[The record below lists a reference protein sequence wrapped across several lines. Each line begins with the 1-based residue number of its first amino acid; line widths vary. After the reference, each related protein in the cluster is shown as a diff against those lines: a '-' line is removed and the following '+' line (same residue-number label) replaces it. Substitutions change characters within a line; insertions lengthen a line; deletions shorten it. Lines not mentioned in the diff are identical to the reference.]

1 MEKNLKHSGTRSTE
15 VCQREID
22 HAVFARE
29 AAEEGIVLLK
39 NEGLL
44 PLKKDTKIALLGIG
58 AEKTIKGGTG
68 SGDVNNRESVS
79 IYAGMKEKNAGIVS
93 EEWLK
98 DYHNRYEQAR
108 AEWKEQILEAAKHVD
123 NPFDAYAAN
132 PFAMPDGRAVT
143 NEDIKAAEAAVY
155 VISRISGEGKDRRKR
170 KGDYYLSD
178 QEEKDLYFLNEQKIP
193 TVLIINAGGPV
204 ELTDLLAGTE
214 NICAIL
220 NISQLGQEGGNAVAD
235 ILFGEFTPSGK
246 LTTTWTKRY
255 DDCPAAEEFSYLNG
269 NLETEEYA
277 EGIYV
282 GYRYFDSFG
291 IEPLFSFGYGLSYTE
306 FDIRLCG
313 INTDS
318 KGVTV
323 TVEVENTGTTYSG
336 KEVVQIYA
344 SLPQDGSRKEFRRLV
359 GYEKTEELKPGEKEM
374 LNIVLPAKAFA
385 SFLEEQQEWRIQAGA
400 YGIWIGNSLSE
411 AKLSAGVKVSADVM
425 MEKTKKL
432 EDHSE
437 VVEIKD
443 CAEELCRRAEE
454 WTALLEELPNV
465 SFEPEAEE
473 KKVCRFPEET
483 EIPVEDLIPLMYGNM
498 SEIRSTLGA
507 SGIKVPGTAGETSEA
522 LLDQY
527 GIPSLIMAD
536 GPAGIRLQQTYEVD
550 REKDTVYGTGVLGS
564 LENGYLVGRKDHKG
578 AERYYQY
585 CTAFPVGTALA
596 QSWNKKLMEQFGRKV
611 AAEMEEFHINLWL
624 APGLNIHRNPL
635 CGRNFEYYSEDPFLA
650 GTLAAAVTRGVQ
662 SRPGCGVT
670 IKHFA
675 CNNQEDNR
683 MGVDAHISE
692 RTLREIYLRGFEIA
706 VKDGAPT
713 AIMSSYN
720 LINGVH
726 AANSKDLCTR
736 IAREEWGFD
745 GVIMSDWNTT
755 VPEDGS
761 IPWVCV
767 AAGNDIIMPGNPDD
781 DKNIRDAYKEGK
793 LKAIGVSNFYAHVL
807 VNFVNTVEIKPM
819 VNQVELHP
827 YYTQEKAIETMKYYD
842 VIPEAWAPLG
852 GGRYNPF
859 EDEMLKGIAAKYNKS
874 VGQVLL
880 RWNVQRGVVV
890 VPKSTHVERIK
901 ENIDIFDFELNEE
914 EMKQIS
920 SLDMGYSGSRAKH
933 FDVEFVEMCLAK
945 KIHD

>member
-1 MEKNLKHSGTRSTE
+1 MISFGTANMDRSRKQKETTFISE
-15 VCQREID
+15 QFWSI
-22 HAVFARE
+22 
-29 AAEEGIVLLK
+29 
-39 NEGLL
+39 
-44 PLKKDTKIALLGIG
+44 
-58 AEKTIKGGTG
+58 
-68 SGDVNNRESVS
+68 S

-108 AEWKEQILEAAKHVD
+108 TEWKGQILEAAKHVD

-313 INTDS
+313 INTAS

-483 EIPVEDLIPLMYGNM
+483 EIPVEDLIPLLYGNM

-550 REKDTVYGTGVLGS
+550 REQDTVYGTGVLGS
-564 LENGYLVGRKDHKG
+564 LENGYLVGRKDHEG

-611 AAEMEEFHINLWL
+611 ATEMEEFHINLWL

-706 VKDGAPT
+706 VKEGAPT

-793 LKAIGVSNFYAHVL
+793 LTEK
-807 VNFVNTVEIKPM
+807 EIRLCA
-819 VNQVELHP
+819 NR
-827 YYTQEKAIETMKYYD
+827 I
-842 VIPEAWAPLG
+842 
-852 GGRYNPF
+852 
-859 EDEMLKGIAAKYNKS
+859 LKLIRRLS
-874 VGQVLL
+874 
-880 RWNVQRGVVV
+880 
-890 VPKSTHVERIK
+890 
-901 ENIDIFDFELNEE
+901 
-914 EMKQIS
+914 
-920 SLDMGYSGSRAKH
+920 
-933 FDVEFVEMCLAK
+933 
-945 KIHD
+945 

>member
-1 MEKNLKHSGTRSTE
+1 
-15 VCQREID
+15 
-22 HAVFARE
+22 
-29 AAEEGIVLLK
+29 
-39 NEGLL
+39 
-44 PLKKDTKIALLGIG
+44 
-58 AEKTIKGGTG
+58 
-68 SGDVNNRESVS
+68 
-79 IYAGMKEKNAGIVS
+79 MKEKNADIVS

-143 NEDIKAAEAAVY
+143 NEDIKDADAVVY
-155 VISRISGEGKDRRKR
+155 IVSRISGEGKDRRKR

-313 INTDS
+313 INTAS

-359 GYEKTEELKPGEKEM
+359 GYEKTEELKPGEKEI

-483 EIPVEDLIPLMYGNM
+483 EIPVEDLISLLYGNM

-564 LENGYLVGRKDHKG
+564 LENGYLVGRKDHEG

-683 MGVDAHISE
+683 MGVDAHVSE

-706 VKDGAPT
+706 VKEGAPT

-793 LKAIGVSNFYAHVL
+793 LTEK
-807 VNFVNTVEIKPM
+807 EIR
-819 VNQVELHP
+819 LC
-827 YYTQEKAIETMKYYD
+827 ADRI
-842 VIPEAWAPLG
+842 
-852 GGRYNPF
+852 
-859 EDEMLKGIAAKYNKS
+859 LKLIRRLS
-874 VGQVLL
+874 
-880 RWNVQRGVVV
+880 
-890 VPKSTHVERIK
+890 
-901 ENIDIFDFELNEE
+901 
-914 EMKQIS
+914 
-920 SLDMGYSGSRAKH
+920 
-933 FDVEFVEMCLAK
+933 
-945 KIHD
+945 

>member
-1 MEKNLKHSGTRSTE
+1 M
-15 VCQREID
+15 
-22 HAVFARE
+22 
-29 AAEEGIVLLK
+29 
-39 NEGLL
+39 
-44 PLKKDTKIALLGIG
+44 
-58 AEKTIKGGTG
+58 
-68 SGDVNNRESVS
+68 
-79 IYAGMKEKNAGIVS
+79 
-93 EEWLK
+93 
-98 DYHNRYEQAR
+98 
-108 AEWKEQILEAAKHVD
+108 
-123 NPFDAYAAN
+123 
-132 PFAMPDGRAVT
+132 
-143 NEDIKAAEAAVY
+143 
-155 VISRISGEGKDRRKR
+155 
-170 KGDYYLSD
+170 
-178 QEEKDLYFLNEQKIP
+178 
-193 TVLIINAGGPV
+193 
-204 ELTDLLAGTE
+204 
-214 NICAIL
+214 
-220 NISQLGQEGGNAVAD
+220 
-235 ILFGEFTPSGK
+235 
-246 LTTTWTKRY
+246 
-255 DDCPAAEEFSYLNG
+255 NG

-411 AKLSAGVKVSADVM
+411 AKLSAGVKVSADVI

-465 SFEPEAEE
+465 LFEPEAEE

-527 GIPSLIMAD
+527 GIQSLIMAD

-564 LENGYLVGRKDHKG
+564 LENGYLIGRKDHEG

-706 VKDGAPT
+706 VKEGAPT

-736 IAREEWGFD
+736 IAREEWGVD

-793 LKAIGVSNFYAHVL
+793 LTEK
-807 VNFVNTVEIKPM
+807 EIRLCA
-819 VNQVELHP
+819 NR
-827 YYTQEKAIETMKYYD
+827 I
-842 VIPEAWAPLG
+842 
-852 GGRYNPF
+852 
-859 EDEMLKGIAAKYNKS
+859 LKLIRRLS
-874 VGQVLL
+874 
-880 RWNVQRGVVV
+880 
-890 VPKSTHVERIK
+890 
-901 ENIDIFDFELNEE
+901 
-914 EMKQIS
+914 
-920 SLDMGYSGSRAKH
+920 
-933 FDVEFVEMCLAK
+933 
-945 KIHD
+945 

>member
-1 MEKNLKHSGTRSTE
+1 METNLKHSGTRSTE

-79 IYAGMKEKNAGIVS
+79 IYAGMKEKNADIVS

-108 AEWKEQILEAAKHVD
+108 TEWKEQILEAAKHVD

-143 NEDIKAAEAAVY
+143 NEDIKAAEAAIY

-313 INTDS
+313 INTAS

-359 GYEKTEELKPGEKEM
+359 GYEKTEELKPGEKEI

-483 EIPVEDLIPLMYGNM
+483 EIPVEDLISLLYGNM

-522 LLDQY
+522 LFDQY

-564 LENGYLVGRKDHKG
+564 LENGYLVGRKDHEG

-635 CGRNFEYYSEDPFLA
+635 CGRNFEYYSEDGYLSGCVA
-650 GTLAAAVTRGVQ
+650 VAEIAAVRKLGII
-662 SRPGCGVT
+662 PYM
-670 IKHFA
+670 KHFVL
-675 CNNQEDNR
+675 ND
-683 MGVDAHISE
+683 SE
-692 RTLREIYLRGFEIA
+692 TDRARGICTWSTEQAIREIYLKPFEM
-706 VKDGAPT
+706 
-713 AIMSSYN
+713 AIKEADA
-720 LINGVH
+720 NGIM
-726 AANSKDLCTR
+726 NSKNSIGSRWIGSNADVQNTIVR
-736 IAREEWGFD
+736 GEWGF
-745 GVIMSDWNTT
+745 
-755 VPEDGS
+755 
-761 IPWVCV
+761 
-767 AAGNDIIMPGNPDD
+767 
-781 DKNIRDAYKEGK
+781 
-793 LKAIGVSNFYAHVL
+793 
-807 VNFVNTVEIKPM
+807 
-819 VNQVELHP
+819 
-827 YYTQEKAIETMKYYD
+827 
-842 VIPEAWAPLG
+842 
-852 GGRYNPF
+852 
-859 EDEMLKGIAAKYNKS
+859 KGII
-874 VGQVLL
+874 G
-880 RWNVQRGVVV
+880 
-890 VPKSTHVERIK
+890 T
-901 ENIDIFDFELNEE
+901 D
-914 EMKQIS
+914 
-920 SLDMGYSGSRAKH
+920 SLDAVSEYYENQNEAVRAGTDKMLCMSYGDDYWADESAGTVIALRNAAH
-933 FDVEFVEMCLAK
+933 HILYALSNSDAVDVHTGLPVWVYKFIAVDSIIVILLAIWEVFTIREYLAK
-945 KIHD
+945 KKETTEE

>member
-1 MEKNLKHSGTRSTE
+1 M
-15 VCQREID
+15 
-22 HAVFARE
+22 
-29 AAEEGIVLLK
+29 
-39 NEGLL
+39 
-44 PLKKDTKIALLGIG
+44 
-58 AEKTIKGGTG
+58 
-68 SGDVNNRESVS
+68 
-79 IYAGMKEKNAGIVS
+79 
-93 EEWLK
+93 
-98 DYHNRYEQAR
+98 
-108 AEWKEQILEAAKHVD
+108 
-123 NPFDAYAAN
+123 
-132 PFAMPDGRAVT
+132 
-143 NEDIKAAEAAVY
+143 
-155 VISRISGEGKDRRKR
+155 
-170 KGDYYLSD
+170 
-178 QEEKDLYFLNEQKIP
+178 
-193 TVLIINAGGPV
+193 IINAGGPV

-255 DDCPAAEEFSYLNG
+255 DDCPAAEEFGYLNG

-313 INTDS
+313 INTAS

-359 GYEKTEELKPGEKEM
+359 GYEKTEELKPGEKEI

-483 EIPVEDLIPLMYGNM
+483 EIPVEDLISLLYGNM

-564 LENGYLVGRKDHKG
+564 LENGYLVGRKDHEG

-683 MGVDAHISE
+683 MGVDAHVSE

-706 VKDGAPT
+706 VKEGAPT

-793 LKAIGVSNFYAHVL
+793 LTEK
-807 VNFVNTVEIKPM
+807 EIR
-819 VNQVELHP
+819 LC
-827 YYTQEKAIETMKYYD
+827 ADRI
-842 VIPEAWAPLG
+842 
-852 GGRYNPF
+852 
-859 EDEMLKGIAAKYNKS
+859 LKLIRRLS
-874 VGQVLL
+874 
-880 RWNVQRGVVV
+880 
-890 VPKSTHVERIK
+890 
-901 ENIDIFDFELNEE
+901 
-914 EMKQIS
+914 
-920 SLDMGYSGSRAKH
+920 
-933 FDVEFVEMCLAK
+933 
-945 KIHD
+945 

>member
-1 MEKNLKHSGTRSTE
+1 
-15 VCQREID
+15 
-22 HAVFARE
+22 
-29 AAEEGIVLLK
+29 
-39 NEGLL
+39 
-44 PLKKDTKIALLGIG
+44 
-58 AEKTIKGGTG
+58 
-68 SGDVNNRESVS
+68 
-79 IYAGMKEKNAGIVS
+79 MKEKNAGIVS

-143 NEDIKAAEAAVY
+143 NEDIKSAEAAVY

-564 LENGYLVGRKDHKG
+564 LENGYLVGRKDHEG

-706 VKDGAPT
+706 VKEGAPT

-793 LKAIGVSNFYAHVL
+793 LTEK
-807 VNFVNTVEIKPM
+807 EIRLCA
-819 VNQVELHP
+819 NR
-827 YYTQEKAIETMKYYD
+827 I
-842 VIPEAWAPLG
+842 
-852 GGRYNPF
+852 
-859 EDEMLKGIAAKYNKS
+859 LKLIRRLS
-874 VGQVLL
+874 
-880 RWNVQRGVVV
+880 
-890 VPKSTHVERIK
+890 
-901 ENIDIFDFELNEE
+901 
-914 EMKQIS
+914 
-920 SLDMGYSGSRAKH
+920 
-933 FDVEFVEMCLAK
+933 
-945 KIHD
+945 

>member
-1 MEKNLKHSGTRSTE
+1 MIPRTDQSANIPIHTAIGPIPNPLARIIARSTLQNHIE
-15 VCQREID
+15 STDTVIVNFTSP
-22 HAVFARE
+22 AAR
-29 AAEEGIVLLK
+29 
-39 NEGLL
+39 N
-44 PLKKDTKIALLGIG
+44 P
-58 AEKTIKGGTG
+58 
-68 SGDVNNRESVS
+68 
-79 IYAGMKEKNAGIVS
+79 YAGMKEKNADIVS

-108 AEWKEQILEAAKHVD
+108 TEWKEQILEAAKHVD

-522 LLDQY
+522 LFDQY

-564 LENGYLVGRKDHKG
+564 LENGYLVGRKDHEG

-635 CGRNFEYYSEDPFLA
+635 CGRNFEYYSEDPFLS

-683 MGVDAHISE
+683 MGVDAHVSE

-706 VKDGAPT
+706 VKEGAPT

-793 LKAIGVSNFYAHVL
+793 LTEK
-807 VNFVNTVEIKPM
+807 EIR
-819 VNQVELHP
+819 LC
-827 YYTQEKAIETMKYYD
+827 ADRI
-842 VIPEAWAPLG
+842 
-852 GGRYNPF
+852 
-859 EDEMLKGIAAKYNKS
+859 LKLIRRLS
-874 VGQVLL
+874 
-880 RWNVQRGVVV
+880 
-890 VPKSTHVERIK
+890 
-901 ENIDIFDFELNEE
+901 
-914 EMKQIS
+914 
-920 SLDMGYSGSRAKH
+920 
-933 FDVEFVEMCLAK
+933 
-945 KIHD
+945 

>member
-1 MEKNLKHSGTRSTE
+1 
-15 VCQREID
+15 
-22 HAVFARE
+22 
-29 AAEEGIVLLK
+29 
-39 NEGLL
+39 
-44 PLKKDTKIALLGIG
+44 
-58 AEKTIKGGTG
+58 
-68 SGDVNNRESVS
+68 
-79 IYAGMKEKNAGIVS
+79 
-93 EEWLK
+93 
-98 DYHNRYEQAR
+98 
-108 AEWKEQILEAAKHVD
+108 
-123 NPFDAYAAN
+123 
-132 PFAMPDGRAVT
+132 MPDGRAVT
-143 NEDIKAAEAAVY
+143 NEDIKDADAAVY
-155 VISRISGEGKDRRKR
+155 IVSRISGEGKDRRKR

-193 TVLIINAGGPV
+193 TVLIINAGGSV
-204 ELTDLLAGTE
+204 ELADLLAGTE

-235 ILFGEFTPSGK
+235 VLFGEVTPSGK

-313 INTDS
+313 INTAS

-473 KKVCRFPEET
+473 KKVCTFPEET
-483 EIPVEDLIPLMYGNM
+483 EIPVEDLISLLYGNM

-564 LENGYLVGRKDHKG
+564 LENGYLVGKKDHEG

-662 SRPGCGVT
+662 SRRGCGVT

-683 MGVDAHISE
+683 MGVDAHVSE

-706 VKDGAPT
+706 VKEGAPT

-793 LKAIGVSNFYAHVL
+793 LTEK
-807 VNFVNTVEIKPM
+807 EIR
-819 VNQVELHP
+819 LC
-827 YYTQEKAIETMKYYD
+827 ADRI
-842 VIPEAWAPLG
+842 
-852 GGRYNPF
+852 
-859 EDEMLKGIAAKYNKS
+859 LKLIRRLS
-874 VGQVLL
+874 
-880 RWNVQRGVVV
+880 
-890 VPKSTHVERIK
+890 
-901 ENIDIFDFELNEE
+901 
-914 EMKQIS
+914 
-920 SLDMGYSGSRAKH
+920 
-933 FDVEFVEMCLAK
+933 
-945 KIHD
+945 

>member
-1 MEKNLKHSGTRSTE
+1 MKYGFFDES
-15 VCQREID
+15 
-22 HAVFARE
+22 
-29 AAEEGIVLLK
+29 
-39 NEGLL
+39 
-44 PLKKDTKIALLGIG
+44 KK
-58 AEKTIKGGTG
+58 E
-68 SGDVNNRESVS
+68 
-79 IYAGMKEKNAGIVS
+79 
-93 EEWLK
+93 
-98 DYHNRYEQAR
+98 
-108 AEWKEQILEAAKHVD
+108 
-123 NPFDAYAAN
+123 
-132 PFAMPDGRAVT
+132 
-143 NEDIKAAEAAVY
+143 Y
-155 VISRISGEGKDRRKR
+155 VITRPDTPAPWVNYLGSPEYGAIIS
-170 KGDYYLSD
+170 
-178 QEEKDLYFLNEQKIP
+178 N
-193 TVLIINAGGPV
+193 NAGGYSFAKSGANGRILRYIFNQFDQPGRYIYLRDQESEDYWSASWQPV
-204 ELTDLLAGTE
+204 GKDL
-214 NICAIL
+214 
-220 NISQLGQEGGNAVAD
+220 
-235 ILFGEFTPSGK
+235 
-246 LTTTWTKRY
+246 
-255 DDCPAAEEFSYLNG
+255 
-269 NLETEEYA
+269 
-277 EGIYV
+277 
-282 GYRYFDSFG
+282 
-291 IEPLFSFGYGLSYTE
+291 LSYTE

-313 INTDS
+313 INTAS

-385 SFLEEQQEWRIQAGA
+385 SFWEEQQEWRIQAGA

-411 AKLSAGVKVSADVM
+411 AKLSAGVKVSADVI

-483 EIPVEDLIPLMYGNM
+483 EIPVEDLISLLYGNM

-564 LENGYLVGRKDHKG
+564 LENGYLVGRKDHEG

-706 VKDGAPT
+706 VKEGAPT

-793 LKAIGVSNFYAHVL
+793 LTEK
-807 VNFVNTVEIKPM
+807 EIRLCA
-819 VNQVELHP
+819 NR
-827 YYTQEKAIETMKYYD
+827 I
-842 VIPEAWAPLG
+842 
-852 GGRYNPF
+852 
-859 EDEMLKGIAAKYNKS
+859 LKLIRRLS
-874 VGQVLL
+874 
-880 RWNVQRGVVV
+880 
-890 VPKSTHVERIK
+890 
-901 ENIDIFDFELNEE
+901 
-914 EMKQIS
+914 
-920 SLDMGYSGSRAKH
+920 
-933 FDVEFVEMCLAK
+933 
-945 KIHD
+945 

>member
-1 MEKNLKHSGTRSTE
+1 METNLKHSGTRSTE

-79 IYAGMKEKNAGIVS
+79 IYAGMKEKNADIVS

-108 AEWKEQILEAAKHVD
+108 TEWKEQILEAAKHVD

-143 NEDIKAAEAAVY
+143 NEDIKDADAVVY
-155 VISRISGEGKDRRKR
+155 IVSRISGEGKDRRKR

-313 INTDS
+313 INTAS

-359 GYEKTEELKPGEKEM
+359 GYEKTEELKPGEKEI

-443 CAEELCRRAEE
+443 CAEE

-483 EIPVEDLIPLMYGNM
+483 EIPVEDLISLLYGNM

-564 LENGYLVGRKDHKG
+564 LENGYLVGRKDHEG

-662 SRPGCGVT
+662 SRPGCGVA

-683 MGVDAHISE
+683 MGVDAHVSE

-706 VKDGAPT
+706 VKEGAPT

-793 LKAIGVSNFYAHVL
+793 LTEK
-807 VNFVNTVEIKPM
+807 EIR
-819 VNQVELHP
+819 LC
-827 YYTQEKAIETMKYYD
+827 ADRI
-842 VIPEAWAPLG
+842 
-852 GGRYNPF
+852 
-859 EDEMLKGIAAKYNKS
+859 LKLIRRLS
-874 VGQVLL
+874 
-880 RWNVQRGVVV
+880 
-890 VPKSTHVERIK
+890 
-901 ENIDIFDFELNEE
+901 
-914 EMKQIS
+914 
-920 SLDMGYSGSRAKH
+920 
-933 FDVEFVEMCLAK
+933 
-945 KIHD
+945 

>member
-1 MEKNLKHSGTRSTE
+1 METNLKHSGTRSTE

-79 IYAGMKEKNAGIVS
+79 IYAGMKEKNSDIVS

-108 AEWKEQILEAAKHVD
+108 TEWKEQILEAAKHVD

-143 NEDIKAAEAAVY
+143 NEDIKAAEAAIY

-313 INTDS
+313 INTAS

-359 GYEKTEELKPGEKEM
+359 GYEKTEELKPGEKEI

-483 EIPVEDLIPLMYGNM
+483 EIPVEDLISLLYGNM

-564 LENGYLVGRKDHKG
+564 LENGYLVGRKDHEG

-683 MGVDAHISE
+683 MGVDAHVSE

-706 VKDGAPT
+706 VKEGAPT

-793 LKAIGVSNFYAHVL
+793 LKAIGVSNFYAHIL
-807 VNFVNTVEIKPM
+807 VNFVHTVEIKPM

-859 EDEMLKGIAAKYNKS
+859 EDEMLKEIAEKHNKT
-874 VGQVLL
+874 VGQVIL
-880 RWNVQRGVVV
+880 RWNIQRGVVV

-933 FDVEFVEMCLAK
+933 FEPDFVRMVLNN

>member
-1 MEKNLKHSGTRSTE
+1 
-15 VCQREID
+15 
-22 HAVFARE
+22 
-29 AAEEGIVLLK
+29 
-39 NEGLL
+39 
-44 PLKKDTKIALLGIG
+44 
-58 AEKTIKGGTG
+58 
-68 SGDVNNRESVS
+68 
-79 IYAGMKEKNAGIVS
+79 
-93 EEWLK
+93 
-98 DYHNRYEQAR
+98 
-108 AEWKEQILEAAKHVD
+108 
-123 NPFDAYAAN
+123 
-132 PFAMPDGRAVT
+132 MPDGRAVT
-143 NEDIKAAEAAVY
+143 NEDIKAAEAAIY

-313 INTDS
+313 INTAS

-432 EDHSE
+432 EDHSA

-473 KKVCRFPEET
+473 KKVCRFSEET
-483 EIPVEDLIPLMYGNM
+483 EIPVEDLIPLLYGNM

-522 LLDQY
+522 LFDQY

-564 LENGYLVGRKDHKG
+564 LENGYLVGRKDHEG

-635 CGRNFEYYSEDPFLA
+635 CGRNFEYYSEDPFLS

-683 MGVDAHISE
+683 MGVDAHVSE

-706 VKDGAPT
+706 VKEGAPT

-793 LKAIGVSNFYAHVL
+793 LTEK
-807 VNFVNTVEIKPM
+807 EIR
-819 VNQVELHP
+819 LC
-827 YYTQEKAIETMKYYD
+827 ADRI
-842 VIPEAWAPLG
+842 
-852 GGRYNPF
+852 
-859 EDEMLKGIAAKYNKS
+859 LKLIRRLS
-874 VGQVLL
+874 
-880 RWNVQRGVVV
+880 
-890 VPKSTHVERIK
+890 
-901 ENIDIFDFELNEE
+901 
-914 EMKQIS
+914 
-920 SLDMGYSGSRAKH
+920 
-933 FDVEFVEMCLAK
+933 
-945 KIHD
+945 

>member
-1 MEKNLKHSGTRSTE
+1 MEKNLKHSGTRSAE
-15 VCQREID
+15 VCQREKD

-564 LENGYLVGRKDHKG
+564 LENGYLVGRKDHEG

-706 VKDGAPT
+706 VKEGAPT

-736 IAREEWGFD
+736 IAREEWAFD

-793 LKAIGVSNFYAHVL
+793 LTEK
-807 VNFVNTVEIKPM
+807 EIRLCA
-819 VNQVELHP
+819 NR
-827 YYTQEKAIETMKYYD
+827 I
-842 VIPEAWAPLG
+842 
-852 GGRYNPF
+852 
-859 EDEMLKGIAAKYNKS
+859 LKLIRRLS
-874 VGQVLL
+874 
-880 RWNVQRGVVV
+880 
-890 VPKSTHVERIK
+890 
-901 ENIDIFDFELNEE
+901 
-914 EMKQIS
+914 
-920 SLDMGYSGSRAKH
+920 
-933 FDVEFVEMCLAK
+933 
-945 KIHD
+945 

>member
-1 MEKNLKHSGTRSTE
+1 METNLKHSGTRSTE

-58 AEKTIKGGTG
+58 AEGGTG

-79 IYAGMKEKNAGIVS
+79 IYAGMKEKNADIVS

-108 AEWKEQILEAAKHVD
+108 TEWKEQILEAAKHVD

-143 NEDIKAAEAAVY
+143 NEDIKAAEAAIY

-313 INTDS
+313 INTAS

-359 GYEKTEELKPGEKEM
+359 GYEKTEELKPGEKEI

-483 EIPVEDLIPLMYGNM
+483 EIPVEDLISLLYGNM

-522 LLDQY
+522 LFDQY

-564 LENGYLVGRKDHKG
+564 LENGYLVGRKDHEG

-706 VKDGAPT
+706 VKEGAPT

-781 DKNIRDAYKEGK
+781 DKNIREAYKEGK
-793 LKAIGVSNFYAHVL
+793 LTEK
-807 VNFVNTVEIKPM
+807 EIRLCA
-819 VNQVELHP
+819 NR
-827 YYTQEKAIETMKYYD
+827 I
-842 VIPEAWAPLG
+842 
-852 GGRYNPF
+852 
-859 EDEMLKGIAAKYNKS
+859 LKLIRRLS
-874 VGQVLL
+874 
-880 RWNVQRGVVV
+880 
-890 VPKSTHVERIK
+890 
-901 ENIDIFDFELNEE
+901 
-914 EMKQIS
+914 
-920 SLDMGYSGSRAKH
+920 
-933 FDVEFVEMCLAK
+933 
-945 KIHD
+945 

>member
-1 MEKNLKHSGTRSTE
+1 MSE
-15 VCQREID
+15 V
-22 HAVFARE
+22 
-29 AAEEGIVLLK
+29 
-39 NEGLL
+39 
-44 PLKKDTKIALLGIG
+44 
-58 AEKTIKGGTG
+58 
-68 SGDVNNRESVS
+68 
-79 IYAGMKEKNAGIVS
+79 
-93 EEWLK
+93 
-98 DYHNRYEQAR
+98 
-108 AEWKEQILEAAKHVD
+108 
-123 NPFDAYAAN
+123 
-132 PFAMPDGRAVT
+132 
-143 NEDIKAAEAAVY
+143 
-155 VISRISGEGKDRRKR
+155 
-170 KGDYYLSD
+170 
-178 QEEKDLYFLNEQKIP
+178 
-193 TVLIINAGGPV
+193 
-204 ELTDLLAGTE
+204 
-214 NICAIL
+214 
-220 NISQLGQEGGNAVAD
+220 
-235 ILFGEFTPSGK
+235 
-246 LTTTWTKRY
+246 
-255 DDCPAAEEFSYLNG
+255 
-269 NLETEEYA
+269 
-277 EGIYV
+277 
-282 GYRYFDSFG
+282 
-291 IEPLFSFGYGLSYTE
+291 
-306 FDIRLCG
+306 
-313 INTDS
+313 
-318 KGVTV
+318 
-323 TVEVENTGTTYSG
+323 
-336 KEVVQIYA
+336 
-344 SLPQDGSRKEFRRLV
+344 
-359 GYEKTEELKPGEKEM
+359 
-374 LNIVLPAKAFA
+374 
-385 SFLEEQQEWRIQAGA
+385 
-400 YGIWIGNSLSE
+400 
-411 AKLSAGVKVSADVM
+411 KLSAGVKVSADVM

-473 KKVCRFPEET
+473 KKVCGFPEET

-564 LENGYLVGRKDHKG
+564 LENGYLVGRKDHEG

-692 RTLREIYLRGFEIA
+692 RTLRGIYLRGFEIA
-706 VKDGAPT
+706 VKEGAPT

-736 IAREEWGFD
+736 IAREEWGGD

-793 LKAIGVSNFYAHVL
+793 LTEK
-807 VNFVNTVEIKPM
+807 EIRLCA
-819 VNQVELHP
+819 NR
-827 YYTQEKAIETMKYYD
+827 I
-842 VIPEAWAPLG
+842 
-852 GGRYNPF
+852 
-859 EDEMLKGIAAKYNKS
+859 LKLIRRLS
-874 VGQVLL
+874 
-880 RWNVQRGVVV
+880 
-890 VPKSTHVERIK
+890 
-901 ENIDIFDFELNEE
+901 
-914 EMKQIS
+914 
-920 SLDMGYSGSRAKH
+920 
-933 FDVEFVEMCLAK
+933 
-945 KIHD
+945 

>member
-1 MEKNLKHSGTRSTE
+1 M
-15 VCQREID
+15 
-22 HAVFARE
+22 
-29 AAEEGIVLLK
+29 
-39 NEGLL
+39 
-44 PLKKDTKIALLGIG
+44 
-58 AEKTIKGGTG
+58 
-68 SGDVNNRESVS
+68 
-79 IYAGMKEKNAGIVS
+79 
-93 EEWLK
+93 
-98 DYHNRYEQAR
+98 
-108 AEWKEQILEAAKHVD
+108 
-123 NPFDAYAAN
+123 
-132 PFAMPDGRAVT
+132 
-143 NEDIKAAEAAVY
+143 
-155 VISRISGEGKDRRKR
+155 
-170 KGDYYLSD
+170 
-178 QEEKDLYFLNEQKIP
+178 
-193 TVLIINAGGPV
+193 IINAGGPV

-313 INTDS
+313 INTAS

-359 GYEKTEELKPGEKEM
+359 GYEKTEELKPGEKEI

-483 EIPVEDLIPLMYGNM
+483 EIPVEDLISLLYGNM

-564 LENGYLVGRKDHKG
+564 LENGYLVGRKDHEG

-683 MGVDAHISE
+683 MGVDAHVSE

-706 VKDGAPT
+706 VKEGAPT

-793 LKAIGVSNFYAHVL
+793 LTEK
-807 VNFVNTVEIKPM
+807 EIR
-819 VNQVELHP
+819 LC
-827 YYTQEKAIETMKYYD
+827 ADRI
-842 VIPEAWAPLG
+842 
-852 GGRYNPF
+852 
-859 EDEMLKGIAAKYNKS
+859 LKLIRRLS
-874 VGQVLL
+874 
-880 RWNVQRGVVV
+880 
-890 VPKSTHVERIK
+890 
-901 ENIDIFDFELNEE
+901 
-914 EMKQIS
+914 
-920 SLDMGYSGSRAKH
+920 
-933 FDVEFVEMCLAK
+933 
-945 KIHD
+945 

>member
-1 MEKNLKHSGTRSTE
+1 METNLKHSGTRSTE

-79 IYAGMKEKNAGIVS
+79 IYAGMKEKNADIVS

-108 AEWKEQILEAAKHVD
+108 TEWKEQILEAAKHVD

-143 NEDIKAAEAAVY
+143 NEDIKDADAVVY
-155 VISRISGEGKDRRKR
+155 IVSRISGEGKDRRKR

-313 INTDS
+313 INTAS

-359 GYEKTEELKPGEKEM
+359 GYEKTEELKPGEKEI

-483 EIPVEDLIPLMYGNM
+483 EIPVEDLISLLYGNM

-564 LENGYLVGRKDHKG
+564 LENGYLVGRKDHEG

-683 MGVDAHISE
+683 MGVDAHVSE

-706 VKDGAPT
+706 VKEGAPT

-874 VGQVLL
+874 VGQVIL

-890 VPKSTHVERIK
+890 IPKSTHVERIK
-901 ENIDIFDFELNEE
+901 ENIDIFDFELTDE
-914 EMKQIS
+914 EMKAMQA
-920 SLDMGYSGSRAKH
+920 LDTNKPSHNPEDPANETRLMG
-933 FDVEFVEMCLAK
+933 L

>member
-1 MEKNLKHSGTRSTE
+1 
-15 VCQREID
+15 
-22 HAVFARE
+22 
-29 AAEEGIVLLK
+29 
-39 NEGLL
+39 
-44 PLKKDTKIALLGIG
+44 
-58 AEKTIKGGTG
+58 
-68 SGDVNNRESVS
+68 
-79 IYAGMKEKNAGIVS
+79 
-93 EEWLK
+93 
-98 DYHNRYEQAR
+98 
-108 AEWKEQILEAAKHVD
+108 
-123 NPFDAYAAN
+123 
-132 PFAMPDGRAVT
+132 MPDGRAVT
-143 NEDIKAAEAAVY
+143 NEDIKDADAAVY
-155 VISRISGEGKDRRKR
+155 IVSRISGEGKDRRKR

-193 TVLIINAGGPV
+193 TVLIINAGGSV
-204 ELTDLLAGTE
+204 ELADLLAGTE

-220 NISQLGQEGGNAVAD
+220 NISQLGQEGGNAVANV
-235 ILFGEFTPSGK
+235 LFGEVTPSGK

-313 INTDS
+313 INTAS

-483 EIPVEDLIPLMYGNM
+483 EIPVEDLISLLYGNM

-564 LENGYLVGRKDHKG
+564 LENGYLVGKKDHEG

-662 SRPGCGVT
+662 SRRGCGVT

-683 MGVDAHISE
+683 MGVDAHVSE

-706 VKDGAPT
+706 VKEGAPT

-793 LKAIGVSNFYAHVL
+793 LTEK
-807 VNFVNTVEIKPM
+807 EIR
-819 VNQVELHP
+819 LC
-827 YYTQEKAIETMKYYD
+827 ADRI
-842 VIPEAWAPLG
+842 
-852 GGRYNPF
+852 
-859 EDEMLKGIAAKYNKS
+859 LKLIRRLS
-874 VGQVLL
+874 
-880 RWNVQRGVVV
+880 
-890 VPKSTHVERIK
+890 
-901 ENIDIFDFELNEE
+901 
-914 EMKQIS
+914 
-920 SLDMGYSGSRAKH
+920 
-933 FDVEFVEMCLAK
+933 
-945 KIHD
+945 

>member
-1 MEKNLKHSGTRSTE
+1 M
-15 VCQREID
+15 
-22 HAVFARE
+22 
-29 AAEEGIVLLK
+29 
-39 NEGLL
+39 
-44 PLKKDTKIALLGIG
+44 
-58 AEKTIKGGTG
+58 
-68 SGDVNNRESVS
+68 
-79 IYAGMKEKNAGIVS
+79 
-93 EEWLK
+93 
-98 DYHNRYEQAR
+98 
-108 AEWKEQILEAAKHVD
+108 
-123 NPFDAYAAN
+123 
-132 PFAMPDGRAVT
+132 
-143 NEDIKAAEAAVY
+143 
-155 VISRISGEGKDRRKR
+155 
-170 KGDYYLSD
+170 
-178 QEEKDLYFLNEQKIP
+178 
-193 TVLIINAGGPV
+193 IINAGGPV

-313 INTDS
+313 INTAS

-473 KKVCRFPEET
+473 KKVCRFSEET
-483 EIPVEDLIPLMYGNM
+483 EIPVEDLIPLLYGNM

-522 LLDQY
+522 LFDQY

-564 LENGYLVGRKDHKG
+564 LENGYLVGRKDHEG

-683 MGVDAHISE
+683 MGVDAHVSE

-706 VKDGAPT
+706 VKEGAPT

-781 DKNIRDAYKEGK
+781 DKTFVMRIKKENLQK
-793 LKAIGVSNFYAHVL
+793 
-807 VNFVNTVEIKPM
+807 
-819 VNQVELHP
+819 
-827 YYTQEKAIETMKYYD
+827 
-842 VIPEAWAPLG
+842 
-852 GGRYNPF
+852 R
-859 EDEMLKGIAAKYNKS
+859 KS
-874 VGQVLL
+874 VF
-880 RWNVQRGVVV
+880 VQTE
-890 VPKSTHVERIK
+890 S
-901 ENIDIFDFELNEE
+901 
-914 EMKQIS
+914 
-920 SLDMGYSGSRAKH
+920 
-933 FDVEFVEMCLAK
+933 
-945 KIHD
+945 

>member
-1 MEKNLKHSGTRSTE
+1 METNLKHSGTRSTE

-79 IYAGMKEKNAGIVS
+79 IYAGMKEKNADIVS

-108 AEWKEQILEAAKHVD
+108 TEWKEQILEAAKHVD

-143 NEDIKAAEAAVY
+143 NEDIKAAEAAIY

-255 DDCPAAEEFSYLNG
+255 DDCPAAEEFGYLNG

-313 INTDS
+313 INTAS

-443 CAEELCRRAEE
+443 CAEE

-473 KKVCRFPEET
+473 KKVCRFSEET
-483 EIPVEDLIPLMYGNM
+483 EIPVEDLIPLLYGNM

-522 LLDQY
+522 LFDQY

-564 LENGYLVGRKDHKG
+564 LENGYLVGRKDHEG

-635 CGRNFEYYSEDPFLA
+635 CGRNFEYYSEDPFLS

-683 MGVDAHISE
+683 MGVDAHVSE

-706 VKDGAPT
+706 VKEGAPT

-793 LKAIGVSNFYAHVL
+793 LTEK
-807 VNFVNTVEIKPM
+807 EIR
-819 VNQVELHP
+819 LC
-827 YYTQEKAIETMKYYD
+827 ADRI
-842 VIPEAWAPLG
+842 
-852 GGRYNPF
+852 
-859 EDEMLKGIAAKYNKS
+859 LKLIRRLS
-874 VGQVLL
+874 
-880 RWNVQRGVVV
+880 
-890 VPKSTHVERIK
+890 
-901 ENIDIFDFELNEE
+901 
-914 EMKQIS
+914 
-920 SLDMGYSGSRAKH
+920 
-933 FDVEFVEMCLAK
+933 
-945 KIHD
+945 

>member
-1 MEKNLKHSGTRSTE
+1 METNLKHSGTRSTE

-79 IYAGMKEKNAGIVS
+79 IYAGMKEKNADIVS

-108 AEWKEQILEAAKHVD
+108 TEWKEQILEAAKHVD

-143 NEDIKAAEAAVY
+143 NEDIKAAEAAIY
-155 VISRISGEGKDRRKR
+155 VISRISGEGKDRRKER
-170 KGDYYLSD
+170 DYYLSD
-178 QEEKDLYFLNEQKIP
+178 QEEKILYFLNEQKIP

-313 INTDS
+313 INTAS

-359 GYEKTEELKPGEKEM
+359 GYEKTEELKPGEKEI

-473 KKVCRFPEET
+473 KKVCRFSEET
-483 EIPVEDLIPLMYGNM
+483 EIPVEDLIPLLYGNM

-522 LLDQY
+522 LFDQY

-564 LENGYLVGRKDHKG
+564 LENGYLVGRKDHEG

-635 CGRNFEYYSEDPFLA
+635 CGRNFEYYSEDPFLS

-683 MGVDAHISE
+683 MGVDAHVSE

-706 VKDGAPT
+706 VKEGAPT

-793 LKAIGVSNFYAHVL
+793 LTEK
-807 VNFVNTVEIKPM
+807 EIR
-819 VNQVELHP
+819 LC
-827 YYTQEKAIETMKYYD
+827 ADRI
-842 VIPEAWAPLG
+842 
-852 GGRYNPF
+852 
-859 EDEMLKGIAAKYNKS
+859 LKLIRRLS
-874 VGQVLL
+874 
-880 RWNVQRGVVV
+880 
-890 VPKSTHVERIK
+890 
-901 ENIDIFDFELNEE
+901 
-914 EMKQIS
+914 
-920 SLDMGYSGSRAKH
+920 
-933 FDVEFVEMCLAK
+933 
-945 KIHD
+945 

>member
-1 MEKNLKHSGTRSTE
+1 
-15 VCQREID
+15 
-22 HAVFARE
+22 
-29 AAEEGIVLLK
+29 
-39 NEGLL
+39 
-44 PLKKDTKIALLGIG
+44 
-58 AEKTIKGGTG
+58 
-68 SGDVNNRESVS
+68 
-79 IYAGMKEKNAGIVS
+79 MKEKNSDIVS

-108 AEWKEQILEAAKHVD
+108 TEWKEQILEAAKHVD

-143 NEDIKAAEAAVY
+143 NEDIKAAEAAIY

-313 INTDS
+313 INTAS

-359 GYEKTEELKPGEKEM
+359 GYEKTEELKPGEKEI

-483 EIPVEDLIPLMYGNM
+483 EIPVEDLISLLYGNM

-564 LENGYLVGRKDHKG
+564 LENGYLVGRKDHEG

-683 MGVDAHISE
+683 MGVDAHVSE

-706 VKDGAPT
+706 VKEGAPT

-793 LKAIGVSNFYAHVL
+793 LTEK
-807 VNFVNTVEIKPM
+807 EIR
-819 VNQVELHP
+819 LC
-827 YYTQEKAIETMKYYD
+827 ADRI
-842 VIPEAWAPLG
+842 
-852 GGRYNPF
+852 
-859 EDEMLKGIAAKYNKS
+859 LKLIRRLS
-874 VGQVLL
+874 
-880 RWNVQRGVVV
+880 
-890 VPKSTHVERIK
+890 
-901 ENIDIFDFELNEE
+901 
-914 EMKQIS
+914 
-920 SLDMGYSGSRAKH
+920 
-933 FDVEFVEMCLAK
+933 
-945 KIHD
+945 

>member
-1 MEKNLKHSGTRSTE
+1 METNLKHSGTRSTE

-79 IYAGMKEKNAGIVS
+79 IYAGMKEKNADIVS

-108 AEWKEQILEAAKHVD
+108 TEWKEQILEAAKHVD

-143 NEDIKAAEAAVY
+143 NEDIKAAEAAIY
-155 VISRISGEGKDRRKR
+155 VISRISGEGKDRR

-313 INTDS
+313 INTAS

-359 GYEKTEELKPGEKEM
+359 GYEKTEELKPGEKEI

-483 EIPVEDLIPLMYGNM
+483 EIPVEDLISLLYGNM

-522 LLDQY
+522 LFDQY

-564 LENGYLVGRKDHKG
+564 LENGYLVGRKDHEG

-706 VKDGAPT
+706 VKEGAPT

-781 DKNIRDAYKEGK
+781 DKNIREAYKEGK
-793 LKAIGVSNFYAHVL
+793 LTEK
-807 VNFVNTVEIKPM
+807 EIRLCA
-819 VNQVELHP
+819 NR
-827 YYTQEKAIETMKYYD
+827 I
-842 VIPEAWAPLG
+842 
-852 GGRYNPF
+852 
-859 EDEMLKGIAAKYNKS
+859 LKLIRRLS
-874 VGQVLL
+874 
-880 RWNVQRGVVV
+880 
-890 VPKSTHVERIK
+890 
-901 ENIDIFDFELNEE
+901 
-914 EMKQIS
+914 
-920 SLDMGYSGSRAKH
+920 
-933 FDVEFVEMCLAK
+933 
-945 KIHD
+945 

>member
-1 MEKNLKHSGTRSTE
+1 
-15 VCQREID
+15 
-22 HAVFARE
+22 
-29 AAEEGIVLLK
+29 
-39 NEGLL
+39 
-44 PLKKDTKIALLGIG
+44 
-58 AEKTIKGGTG
+58 
-68 SGDVNNRESVS
+68 
-79 IYAGMKEKNAGIVS
+79 MKEKNADIVS

-313 INTDS
+313 INTAS

-374 LNIVLPAKAFA
+374 LNIVLPAKAVA

-564 LENGYLVGRKDHKG
+564 LENGYLVGRKDHEG

-706 VKDGAPT
+706 VKEGAPT

-736 IAREEWGFD
+736 IAREEWAFD

-793 LKAIGVSNFYAHVL
+793 LTEK
-807 VNFVNTVEIKPM
+807 EIRLCA
-819 VNQVELHP
+819 NR
-827 YYTQEKAIETMKYYD
+827 I
-842 VIPEAWAPLG
+842 
-852 GGRYNPF
+852 
-859 EDEMLKGIAAKYNKS
+859 LKLIRRLS
-874 VGQVLL
+874 
-880 RWNVQRGVVV
+880 
-890 VPKSTHVERIK
+890 
-901 ENIDIFDFELNEE
+901 
-914 EMKQIS
+914 
-920 SLDMGYSGSRAKH
+920 
-933 FDVEFVEMCLAK
+933 
-945 KIHD
+945 

>member
-108 AEWKEQILEAAKHVD
+108 TEWKEQILEAAKHVD

-143 NEDIKAAEAAVY
+143 SEDIKAAEAAVY

-170 KGDYYLSD
+170 KGGDYYLSD

-193 TVLIINAGGPV
+193 TVLILNAGGPV

-235 ILFGEFTPSGK
+235 ILFGEVTPSGK

-306 FDIRLCG
+306 FDIRLCD

-411 AKLSAGVKVSADVM
+411 AKLSAGGVKVSADVM

-564 LENGYLVGRKDHKG
+564 LENGYLVGKKDHEG

-706 VKDGAPT
+706 VKEGAPT

-793 LKAIGVSNFYAHVL
+793 LTEK
-807 VNFVNTVEIKPM
+807 EIRLCA
-819 VNQVELHP
+819 NR
-827 YYTQEKAIETMKYYD
+827 I
-842 VIPEAWAPLG
+842 
-852 GGRYNPF
+852 
-859 EDEMLKGIAAKYNKS
+859 LKLIRRLS
-874 VGQVLL
+874 
-880 RWNVQRGVVV
+880 
-890 VPKSTHVERIK
+890 
-901 ENIDIFDFELNEE
+901 
-914 EMKQIS
+914 
-920 SLDMGYSGSRAKH
+920 
-933 FDVEFVEMCLAK
+933 
-945 KIHD
+945 

>member
-1 MEKNLKHSGTRSTE
+1 M
-15 VCQREID
+15 
-22 HAVFARE
+22 
-29 AAEEGIVLLK
+29 
-39 NEGLL
+39 
-44 PLKKDTKIALLGIG
+44 
-58 AEKTIKGGTG
+58 
-68 SGDVNNRESVS
+68 
-79 IYAGMKEKNAGIVS
+79 
-93 EEWLK
+93 
-98 DYHNRYEQAR
+98 
-108 AEWKEQILEAAKHVD
+108 
-123 NPFDAYAAN
+123 
-132 PFAMPDGRAVT
+132 
-143 NEDIKAAEAAVY
+143 
-155 VISRISGEGKDRRKR
+155 
-170 KGDYYLSD
+170 
-178 QEEKDLYFLNEQKIP
+178 
-193 TVLIINAGGPV
+193 IINAGGPV

-255 DDCPAAEEFSYLNG
+255 DDCPAAEEFGYLNG

-313 INTDS
+313 INTAS

-473 KKVCRFPEET
+473 KKVCRFSEET
-483 EIPVEDLIPLMYGNM
+483 EIPVEDLIPLLYGNM

-522 LLDQY
+522 LFDQY

-564 LENGYLVGRKDHKG
+564 LENGYLVGRKDHEG

-635 CGRNFEYYSEDPFLA
+635 CGRNFEYYSEDPFLS

-683 MGVDAHISE
+683 MGVDAHVSE

-706 VKDGAPT
+706 VKEGAPT

-767 AAGNDIIMPGNPDD
+767 AAGNDIIMPGNPEKEREMK
-781 DKNIRDAYKEGK
+781 KNYIRMWDYRIRNTLGNIHVVDFKTSHVRTFFSTLSDEG
-793 LKAIGVSNFYAHVL
+793 LAHS
-807 VNFVNTVEIKPM
+807 TIKG
-819 VNQVELHP
+819 L
-827 YYTQEKAIETMKYYD
+827 YG
-842 VIPEAWAPLG
+842 LL
-852 GGRYNPF
+852 NP
-859 EDEMLKGIAAKYNKS
+859 S
-874 VGQVLL
+874 
-880 RWNVQRGVVV
+880 
-890 VPKSTHVERIK
+890 
-901 ENIDIFDFELNEE
+901 FELAVEDGIIRKNPVTGT
-914 EMKQIS
+914 
-920 SLDMGYSGSRAKH
+920 LGDYGAPAKEKEALTLEQQEN
-933 FDVEFVEMCLAK
+933 F
-945 KIHD
+945 

>member
-1 MEKNLKHSGTRSTE
+1 MIPRTDQSANIPIHTAIGPIPNPLARIIARSTLQNHIE
-15 VCQREID
+15 STDTVIVNFTSP
-22 HAVFARE
+22 AAR
-29 AAEEGIVLLK
+29 
-39 NEGLL
+39 N
-44 PLKKDTKIALLGIG
+44 P
-58 AEKTIKGGTG
+58 
-68 SGDVNNRESVS
+68 
-79 IYAGMKEKNAGIVS
+79 YAGMKEKNADIVS

-108 AEWKEQILEAAKHVD
+108 TEWKEQILEAAKHVD

-473 KKVCRFPEET
+473 KKVCRLPEET

-564 LENGYLVGRKDHKG
+564 LENGYLVGRKDHEG

-706 VKDGAPT
+706 VKEGAPT

-793 LKAIGVSNFYAHVL
+793 LTEK
-807 VNFVNTVEIKPM
+807 EIRLCA
-819 VNQVELHP
+819 NR
-827 YYTQEKAIETMKYYD
+827 I
-842 VIPEAWAPLG
+842 
-852 GGRYNPF
+852 
-859 EDEMLKGIAAKYNKS
+859 LKLIRRLS
-874 VGQVLL
+874 
-880 RWNVQRGVVV
+880 
-890 VPKSTHVERIK
+890 
-901 ENIDIFDFELNEE
+901 
-914 EMKQIS
+914 
-920 SLDMGYSGSRAKH
+920 
-933 FDVEFVEMCLAK
+933 
-945 KIHD
+945 

>member
-1 MEKNLKHSGTRSTE
+1 MSYTDF
-15 VCQREID
+15 EI
-22 HAVFARE
+22 R
-29 AAEEGIVLLK
+29 
-39 NEGLL
+39 
-44 PLKKDTKIALLGIG
+44 
-58 AEKTIKGGTG
+58 
-68 SGDVNNRESVS
+68 
-79 IYAGMKEKNAGIVS
+79 
-93 EEWLK
+93 
-98 DYHNRYEQAR
+98 
-108 AEWKEQILEAAKHVD
+108 
-123 NPFDAYAAN
+123 
-132 PFAMPDGRAVT
+132 T
-143 NEDIKAAEAAVY
+143 NDIKV
-155 VISRISGEGKDRRKR
+155 SGRGMMNPKV
-170 KGDYYLSD
+170 SM
-178 QEEKDLYFLNEQKIP
+178 
-193 TVLIINAGGPV
+193 T
-204 ELTDLLAGTE
+204 
-214 NICAIL
+214 
-220 NISQLGQEGGNAVAD
+220 
-235 ILFGEFTPSGK
+235 
-246 LTTTWTKRY
+246 
-255 DDCPAAEEFSYLNG
+255 
-269 NLETEEYA
+269 
-277 EGIYV
+277 
-282 GYRYFDSFG
+282 
-291 IEPLFSFGYGLSYTE
+291 
-306 FDIRLCG
+306 
-313 INTDS
+313 
-318 KGVTV
+318 VTV
-323 TVEVENTGTTYSG
+323 TNTGDTYAG

-465 SFEPEAEE
+465 SFEPETEE

-564 LENGYLVGRKDHKG
+564 LENGYLVGRKDHEG

-683 MGVDAHISE
+683 MHTNAHVSE
-692 RTLREIYLRGFEIA
+692 RAAREIYLKGFELA
-706 VKDGAPT
+706 VKEAKT
-713 AIMSSYN
+713 MSIMTSYN
-720 LINGVH
+720 LINGIH
-726 AANSKDLCTR
+726 SANNKDLLTAITR
-736 IAREEWGFD
+736 NEWGFD
-745 GVIMSDWNTT
+745 GIVMTDWGTT
-755 VPEDGS
+755 GGMEMNQGMEFKYGCS
-761 IPWVCV
+761 SAAGCIK
-767 AAGNDIIMPGNPDD
+767 AGNDLTMPGKQEDVD
-781 DKNIRDAYKEGK
+781 
-793 LKAIGVSNFYAHVL
+793 
-807 VNFVNTVEIKPM
+807 EI
-819 VNQVELHP
+819 
-827 YYTQEKAIETMKYYD
+827 
-842 VIPEAWAPLG
+842 
-852 GGRYNPF
+852 
-859 EDEMLKGIAAKYNKS
+859 IAS
-874 VGQVLL
+874 VGAKD
-880 RWNVQRGVVV
+880 GDVVC
-890 VPKSTHVERIK
+890 PITLGDLQACTKRMLNTIMKSSAYME
-901 ENIDIFDFELNEE
+901 
-914 EMKQIS
+914 
-920 SLDMGYSGSRAKH
+920 
-933 FDVEFVEMCLAK
+933 
-945 KIHD
+945 

>member
-1 MEKNLKHSGTRSTE
+1 METNLKHSGTRSTE

-79 IYAGMKEKNAGIVS
+79 IYAGMKEKNSDIVS

-108 AEWKEQILEAAKHVD
+108 TEWKEQILEAAKHVD

-143 NEDIKAAEAAVY
+143 NEDIKAAEAAIY

-170 KGDYYLSD
+170 
-178 QEEKDLYFLNEQKIP
+178 KDLYFLNEQKIP

-313 INTDS
+313 INTAS

-359 GYEKTEELKPGEKEM
+359 GYEKTEELKPGEKEI

-483 EIPVEDLIPLMYGNM
+483 EIPVEDLISLLYGNM

-564 LENGYLVGRKDHKG
+564 LENGYLVGRKDHEG

-662 SRPGCGVT
+662 SRRGCGVT

-683 MGVDAHISE
+683 MGVDAHVSE

-706 VKDGAPT
+706 VKEGAPT

-793 LKAIGVSNFYAHVL
+793 LTEK
-807 VNFVNTVEIKPM
+807 EIR
-819 VNQVELHP
+819 LC
-827 YYTQEKAIETMKYYD
+827 ADRI
-842 VIPEAWAPLG
+842 
-852 GGRYNPF
+852 
-859 EDEMLKGIAAKYNKS
+859 LKLIRRLS
-874 VGQVLL
+874 
-880 RWNVQRGVVV
+880 
-890 VPKSTHVERIK
+890 
-901 ENIDIFDFELNEE
+901 
-914 EMKQIS
+914 
-920 SLDMGYSGSRAKH
+920 
-933 FDVEFVEMCLAK
+933 
-945 KIHD
+945 